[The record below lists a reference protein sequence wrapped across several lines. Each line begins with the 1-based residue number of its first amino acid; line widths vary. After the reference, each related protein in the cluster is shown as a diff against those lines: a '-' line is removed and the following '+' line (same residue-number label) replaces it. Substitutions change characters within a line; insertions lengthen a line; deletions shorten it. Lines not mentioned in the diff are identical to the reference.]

1 MNMKQLSGMVAGVA
15 IGFALTAGAWTQEVS
30 VWKGETTVVRW
41 MDACTLGTNAVSGV
55 SLRFGTLK
63 DVKFLEDPRG
73 IVYRTAADRVA
84 WDIDEVG
91 PHILEIAAAPEVK
104 SGVYHFGDL
113 VLTVVDCILP
123 PSKDWKYYLDIW
135 QHPWAVSRW
144 HGVAPFSAEHY
155 AAMRP
160 LWEMLAGA
168 GAKVITTTILDLP
181 WDRQCYDGYYTMIRH
196 ERRAD
201 GRWAFDYSLFDEYVM
216 FAKSC
221 GLGPDIACYTMCPW
235 RRELK
240 LDDGEWGQFLVDFK
254 KHLVAKGWFDNTYIA
269 MDERD
274 PDEVKRLA
282 DFIRAHA
289 PGMRISMAGK
299 KVPTAFSHIG
309 IENYSQYIKY
319 SDGSHIAE
327 AKRRHAE
334 GKITTFYVCTGPVH
348 PNNQLRSPLVEN
360 FWIGAYPAFSGMDGF
375 LRWSWNSWP
384 RDPLTDASFGDWAAG
399 ETFLVYPDGS
409 PSMRFL
415 ELRNGIVA
423 AEKVRILREAGALD
437 QPKYDELVR
446 RYDFVDAQS
455 NRVDFVKLK
464 AATLELVNG
473 AVRGCK

>member
-1 MNMKQLSGMVAGVA
+1 MNKVIIRGCVASVVVALAAARTCGADVRHWAVEPMSDVMRLPDKVPTDGVETGVVRIVMAKDEYEPGSFVVQAAKNLGKVRFELAEFKQVKG
-15 IGFALTAGAWTQEVS
+15 
-30 VWKGETTVVRW
+30 KGE
-41 MDACTLGTNAVSGV
+41 G
-55 SLRFGTLK
+55 
-63 DVKFLEDPRG
+63 E
-73 IVYRTAADRVA
+73 
-84 WDIDEVG
+84 E
-91 PHILEIAAAPEVK
+91 
-104 SGVYHFGDL
+104 
-113 VLTVVDCILP
+113 
-123 PSKDWKYYLDIW
+123 
-135 QHPWAVSRW
+135 
-144 HGVAPFSAEHY
+144 
-155 AAMRP
+155 
-160 LWEMLAGA
+160 
-168 GAKVITTTILDLP
+168 
-181 WDRQCYDGYYTMIRH
+181 
-196 ERRAD
+196 
-201 GRWAFDYSLFDEYVM
+201 WAFDYSTFDQYVA

-235 RRELK
+235 HRELK
-240 LDDGEWGQFLVDFK
+240 LDDGEWGQFLVDFR

-274 PDEVKRLA
+274 PEEVKRLA
-282 DFIRAHA
+282 DFIRARA
-289 PGMRISMAGK
+289 PGMKIAMAGK

-437 QPKYDELVR
+437 QPKFDELVR
-446 RYDFVDAQS
+446 RYDFVYAQS

-473 AVRGCK
+473 SVKKCK